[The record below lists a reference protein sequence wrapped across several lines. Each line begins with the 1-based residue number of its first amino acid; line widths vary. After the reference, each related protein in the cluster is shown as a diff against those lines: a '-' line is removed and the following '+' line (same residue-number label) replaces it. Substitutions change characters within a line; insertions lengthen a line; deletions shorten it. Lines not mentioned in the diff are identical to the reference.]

1 MLPYK
6 QIKSPIKKFK
16 EEENET
22 GKLYLVLKMLSGAK
36 KDKDW
41 SGVDEA
47 ISTMGD
53 MLDSL
58 KESKKKS
65 FREGKIA
72 SLEEIVNLF
81 KKGWKATPRI
91 LDKTSELIEVPTGHE
106 LPIKLMIIDDK
117 IK

>member
-22 GKLYLVLKMLSGAK
+22 GKLYLVLKILGGAQ
-36 KDKDW
+36 KDEDWGAVKDAV
-41 SGVDEA
+41 S
-47 ISTMGD
+47 MMND
-53 MLDSL
+53 MLNSM
-58 KESKKKS
+58 KESKKKKS

-91 LDKTSELIEVPTGHE
+91 LSKDMIEVPTGHE
-106 LPIKLMIIDDK
+106 LSVKLRYIGE
-117 IK
+117 